1 MCTEQKIFI
10 EVKGLR
16 QRRYYVRKN
25 LGRIRYGIYRSV
37 VGCRS
42 VTKLIRKWIMVV
54 LSSPKKRPRA
64 IYKFE
69 LAHQLLLA
77 AWEMGNERTA
87 KDQS

>member
-1 MCTEQKIFI
+1 
-10 EVKGLR
+10 
-16 QRRYYVRKN
+16 
-25 LGRIRYGIYRSV
+25 
-37 VGCRS
+37 
-42 VTKLIRKWIMVV
+42 MVV